1 MMNMAVTKGDTPG
14 KHFVDYIT
22 YLESKHY
29 TPPDS
34 HVWVDSIRKKGNEAT
49 HAIRQMS
56 RKDAED
62 LLKIVEMLLRFIYE
76 YSALAAPSPAPGQ
89 ATP

>member
-1 MMNMAVTKGDTPG
+1 
-14 KHFVDYIT
+14 
-22 YLESKHY
+22 
-29 TPPDS
+29 
-34 HVWVDSIRKKGNEAT
+34 
-49 HAIRQMS
+49 MS

-76 YSALAAPSPAPGQ
+76 YSALAATSPAPGQ